1 MLSLG
6 FSSTQL
12 FVLTGGDYAL
22 DNFRDPAGSV
32 GAWARQFVHVGRVYP
47 YSASPRT
54 RGARHQS
61 SQRTPQRNL
70 VR

>member
-6 FSSTQL
+6 LSCGSVFA
-12 FVLTGGDYAL
+12 GGDYAL

-32 GAWARQFVHVGRVYP
+32 VAWPRQLVHVGRVYP
-47 YSASPRT
+47 YLAGPRT

-61 SQRTPQRNL
+61 SQWAP
-70 VR
+70 